1 MEAMSFNRN
10 QRTVMF
16 ASSDRGSSS
25 ARSCWDCVASNLP
38 AETDEPSMTEK
49 WKLSPSPTCELSI
62 TTPAVVR
69 DEGNTLHPVSMS
81 EF

>member
-38 AETDEPSMTEK
+38 AETDEPGMTEK
-49 WKLSPSPTCELSI
+49 METF
-62 TTPAVVR
+62 
-69 DEGNTLHPVSMS
+69 PVSDV
-81 EF
+81 